1 MNPHVTYRYHPP
13 ALKVALSISETIS
26 CTADKT
32 RPIIQVAVSTA
43 TPTYLADEAVTWSF
57 SLPNGALSDTDFTAA
72 FTDDGRLASVN
83 STLTGEGGTVL
94 KDLVSLGTA
103 LAAAG
108 GRGEVK
114 TLPVCDGLLKQPVSI
129 VYDASVDFS
138 QAVPAKTAL
147 VPRSY
152 LIPID
157 LALRKVLPDMPSFQA
172 VVTVRTEAD
181 NRVTFAGSDL
191 DGQSFAVLK
200 LRPVENAELQII
212 DTNHG
217 TSVYDS
223 QLAVP
228 VPGPKYYE
236 IALPKPTLFGG
247 STFALML
254 SDSGAIKSIGYK
266 KTNGSASA
274 IEVAT
279 SAAKAAAPQTA
290 AEKAAELK
298 AEADIIAQQ
307 TRLAKCLANRA
318 GCT

>member
-1 MNPHVTYRYHPP
+1 
-13 ALKVALSISETIS
+13 
-26 CTADKT
+26 
-32 RPIIQVAVSTA
+32 
-43 TPTYLADEAVTWSF
+43 
-57 SLPNGALSDTDFTAA
+57 
-72 FTDDGRLASVN
+72 
-83 STLTGEGGTVL
+83 
-94 KDLVSLGTA
+94 
-103 LAAAG
+103 
-108 GRGEVK
+108 VK

-138 QAVPAKTAL
+138 QAVPARTAL

-152 LIPID
+152 LIPTD
-157 LALRKVLPDMPSFQA
+157 AALRQALRDDMPSFQA
-172 VVTVRTEAD
+172 VVTVRPEAD

-236 IALPKPTLFGG
+236 IALPKPTLFGA
-247 STFALML
+247 STFALTL

-279 SAAKAAAPQTA
+279 TAAKAVAPQTA
-290 AEKAAELK
+290 AQKAAELK